1 MAFTFLFMAVCAVAC
16 GANKTF
22 TLVID
27 AGHGGHDVGAQG
39 AKSQEKNINLSV
51 ALAFGRYVEQN
62 CSDVKV
68 VYTRKTDVFVPLHDR
83 AAIANKNNADLFI
96 SIHTNAVPVGHEVQ
110 GFQTY
115 TLGMHRAKDNLDV
128 AKRENS
134 VISMEKDYKQTY
146 QGFDPNSAE
155 SYIMFEFMQ
164 SANMHKSV
172 ELAKTI
178 QRSVC
183 SNVGRQ
189 DKGVHQAGFLVLRE
203 TTMPGCLI
211 ELGFITTP
219 AEEDFLD
226 SDSGVDAMAQAIY
239 RAFLEY
245 KSKYADGTTVPYQM
259 QQGVRVQPLAQ
270 SDSDT
275 DDSVQPSAQRKQVR
289 SRVTTPA
296 SATATAEKKAQQKVA
311 EAPAKVQTRK
321 AQAPDKAQA
330 DRASERAKS
339 ANAKA
344 KGSEASTKKEVAE
357 RAKSANAKAKG
368 SEASTKKEMAER
380 AKSANAKAKG
390 SEASTK
396 KEAAVAKK
404 APAKGEKAEKATD
417 KKADAKKERTA
428 SAKQKDKEEKGGT
441 TVFKVQIFSTP
452 KQLKADDARL
462 KHYKAVSYYREGNMY
477 KYTAGSSANYHEISA
492 LRKRLAAEYPDA
504 FVVAFKNGKK
514 VNTND
519 AIREFKSKK

>member
-146 QGFDPNSAE
+146 QGFDPNSSE

-259 QQGVRVQPLAQ
+259 QQGVRVQPVAQ

-339 ANAKA
+339 ANAK
-344 KGSEASTKKEVAE
+344 T
-357 RAKSANAKAKG
+357 
-368 SEASTKKEMAER
+368 
-380 AKSANAKAKG
+380 KG

>member
-183 SNVGRQ
+183 STVGRQ

-219 AEEDFLD
+219 SEEDFLD

-245 KSKYADGTTVPYQM
+245 KSKYADSSTVPYQM
-259 QQGVRVQPLAQ
+259 QQGIRIQPVAQ
-270 SDSDT
+270 TDSDT
-275 DDSVQPSAQRKQVR
+275 DHSVQPSAPRKQVR

-296 SATATAEKKAQQKVA
+296 STTAMAEKKAQQKVA

-330 DRASERAKS
+330 DRAAERAKS

-344 KGSEASTKKEVAE
+344 KVAEASSKKEVAERAKNANAKAKVAEASTKKEVAE
-357 RAKSANAKAKG
+357 RAKSAN
-368 SEASTKKEMAER
+368 T
-380 AKSANAKAKG
+380 KAKG

-404 APAKGEKAEKATD
+404 TPAKGEKAEKAGEKKGGA
-417 KKADAKKERTA
+417 KKAATA

-452 KQLKADDARL
+452 KQLKSDDARL
-462 KHYKAVSYYREGNMY
+462 RHYKAVSYYREGNMY